1 MWTVMRI
8 VLVAAFAL
16 AVLQAQALPSSEEN
30 SLHDYVGVYTWDR
43 NAFVYFQL
51 WGELSGTKQLVAFD
65 ESGELHS
72 LYPGERDQFT
82 AGPAA
87 AVQSPA
93 ESRIVFQRDSSGKVV
108 SLTWQRESAPPRA
121 ARRADTEKREDVHF
135 SNGQIRLGGTL
146 IRPNTPGKH
155 PALILV
161 HASGAEDREYL
172 LPLAHFLVR
181 RGVAVLGYDK
191 RGVGEST
198 GDWKTAS
205 FEDLAGDVVAAF
217 EFLKKCSDIDAKQIG
232 ILGWSQAGWV
242 MPLAAVRE
250 QSIAFLISVSGAG
263 VRVAE
268 TTLDE
273 TRNEMTAR
281 GMRPQVIEQVIALM
295 KLQYRFAETGE
306 GWEEYATA
314 RQ

>member
-30 SLHDYVGVYTWDR
+30 SLHDYVGVYMWDR

-217 EFLKKCSDIDAKQIG
+217 EFLKTRRDIDPKQIG
-232 ILGWSQAGWV
+232 LLGISQAGWI
-242 MPLAAVRE
+242 MPRAAVRAKGL
-250 QSIAFLISVSGAG
+250 AFLNSISGAG
-263 VRVAE
+263 VPPAE
-268 TTLDE
+268 TTLDQA
-273 TRNEMTAR
+273 RNEMTM
-281 GMRPQVIEQVIALM
+281 GGTPLQVVENIIAIL
-295 KLQYRFAETGE
+295 KL
-306 GWEEYATA
+306 EYAYA
-314 RQ
+314 RT